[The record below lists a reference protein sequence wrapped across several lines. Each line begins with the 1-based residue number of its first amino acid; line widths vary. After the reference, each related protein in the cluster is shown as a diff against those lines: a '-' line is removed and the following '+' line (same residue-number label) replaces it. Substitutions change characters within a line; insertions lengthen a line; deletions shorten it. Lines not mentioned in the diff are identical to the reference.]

1 MGRSVIGHV
10 RSLPI
15 WLAALAHTPLLFGQT
30 PAAGWIQPLQ
40 KLIDERLVT
49 IGRWESQAHFQIY
62 LTIGIIVF
70 GATVGI
76 LQAYKREW
84 CKVATMVLGAAISV
98 MTGVNT
104 KVFDADYRA
113 LQRSAAQARTVIRNL
128 EATLSRYDPTQS
140 AENLDALRAEFMKE
154 YGKIDDIETKL
165 LSLRTEP
172 LLPGTTV
179 VYAQSKPAAPPS
191 WVANPPVDKLSYYFV
206 GISDNTDLTAA
217 KTESA
222 NQAAQKAAQALMGGG
237 QPSTQFRDLIRQ
249 SANVADTWFSYDSRT
264 RIYHYCTLLRL
275 SRAVSAAGFGKAPQN
290 VAGTY
295 RLLLSRVDVKE
306 QGGAGPIGWR
316 FECRLNGSV
325 IANIPPRDYDN
336 KTEKSVQL
344 PWQPVP
350 VAAGQKLAID
360 VTGYRTKDKT
370 TAHGTTSVTFDAAS
384 AGLPISVAVV
394 NAVPARGSFTFN
406 FSIAKEGQ

>member
-1 MGRSVIGHV
+1 MRESVTARL

-15 WLAALAHTPLLFGQT
+15 WLAALAHAPLLLGQS
-30 PAAGWIQPLQ
+30 PAAGWMQPLQ

-49 IGRWESQAHFQIY
+49 IGRWESEANFQIY

-70 GATVGI
+70 GAAVGI
-76 LQAYKREW
+76 LQAYKRDW
-84 CKVATMVLGAAISV
+84 CKVATMVLGATISV

-113 LQRSAAQARTVIRNL
+113 LQRSAAAARTVIRNL

-172 LLPGTTV
+172 LLPRTTV

-222 NQAAQKAAQALMGGG
+222 NQAAEKAAQALMGSRG
-237 QPSTQFRDLIRQ
+237 QPSAQFRDLIHQ

-264 RIYHYCTLLRL
+264 RVYHYCTLLRL
-275 SRAVSAAGFGKAPQN
+275 SRAVSAAGFDKGTQT

-295 RLLLSRVDVKE
+295 RLMLSSVDIKD
-306 QGGAGPIGWR
+306 QGGAGAIGWR

-336 KTEKSVQL
+336 KEKSVQL

-350 VAAGQKLAID
+350 VAAGQKLAIE
-360 VTGYRTKDKT
+360 VTGYRTAGRI

-384 AGLPISVAVV
+384 AAKPISVAVV

-406 FSIAKEGQ
+406 FSIAKESQ